1 MNSKFTTEIGMRNNE
16 ETTKNSRNKY
26 FSYSRAKI
34 DELDDAIS
42 KVNINIHET
51 EYLNYLKFLKHNL
64 FII

>member
-16 ETTKNSRNKY
+16 ETTKNSRNKH

-42 KVNINIHET
+42 KVNVNIHET

-64 FII
+64 FKI